1 MSLYNG
7 KILHS
12 YEYTQLPIDNNTIE
26 QLNQLYSYEKVP
38 LVKDKYPFFLLVT
51 RIPILDETQE
61 EVPDMIDEYELDVE
75 YISINDDDNGQE
87 EDYYDQ
93 GLDIIR

>member
-1 MSLYNG
+1 MKKSNWL
-7 KILHS
+7 KISIH
-12 YEYTQLPIDNNTIE
+12 
-26 QLNQLYSYEKVP
+26 
-38 LVKDKYPFFLLVT
+38 FFNWWQES
-51 RIPILDETQE
+51 PILYETQE